1 MIYRNQRRYIFK
13 MDLKKKKD
21 RNELWKIILG
31 YFIGFL
37 IIGIIFEGLWEINWK
52 ISFIIWLI
60 VSIGDIITFRW
71 ILRFVIRIFI

>member
-1 MIYRNQRRYIFK
+1 